1 MEAILIIIILLL
13 LFIVLDKDVVVR
25 DTENKKEINLTDKLK
40 EIIRDKKVKCNII
53 KNKF

>member
-1 MEAILIIIILLL
+1 MEVILIIIILLL

-25 DTENKKEINLTDKLK
+25 DTEDKKEINLTDKLK
-40 EIIRDKKVKCNII
+40 EIIEKI

>member
-13 LFIVLDKDVVVR
+13 LFIALDKDVVVR

-40 EIIRDKKVKCNII
+40 EIIKKI

>member
-13 LFIVLDKDVVVR
+13 LFIALDKDVVVR
-25 DTENKKEINLTDKLK
+25 DAENKKEINLTDKLK
-40 EIIRDKKVKCNII
+40 EIIKKI